1 MDQCSD
7 SLEHP
12 EPLKVISHQ
21 IKGHWLLPACQNR
34 YMCIHK
40 ASLMQTMCPPSAIFL
55 LLLFTRMRLHMWD
68 SLRHMYTH
76 IISSILHWHK
86 QLFYSCFTRNMHVKQ
101 TVTPLLPRQYTRIQS
116 FSQAGCHKQAPV
128 QQSRSVILLRWSGLS
143 FPESLLA
150 VKDWPFL
157 YTTINPLVR
166 ALLCDSASSLWYLMK
181 FILFY
186 YTKDT
191 VCVVVPIVWIYFHCS
206 KPNTDIFLLRFT
218 WHMSDWCKAAQ
229 WSTPFPSV
237 GFLIGFYWAISCLVC
252 TLILTSSTHFIAK
265 VPSSCTS
272 SKRRQ
277 NIVFLY
283 GLVLMSRGSLY

>member
-1 MDQCSD
+1 MDQCLD

-34 YMCIHK
+34 FMCIHK

-55 LLLFTRMRLHMWD
+55 LLLFRRMRLHMWD

-76 IISSILHWHK
+76 IISSMLHWHK

-101 TVTPLLPRQYTRIQS
+101 TVTPLLLRQYTRIKAFPRRAVTNMPQCNRAAVS
-116 FSQAGCHKQAPV
+116 YCYAG
-128 QQSRSVILLRWSGLS
+128 SGLS

-150 VKDWPFL
+150 VKGLAFPLQHNKPISQGSALWLCFL
-157 YTTINPLVR
+157 SVIFDNITEN
-166 ALLCDSASSLWYLMK
+166 K

-191 VCVVVPIVWIYFHCS
+191 ACVVLPIVWIYFIVPSQTQIAFCLGLLGICMTDV
-206 KPNTDIFLLRFT
+206 KQPNGA
-218 WHMSDWCKAAQ
+218 H
-229 WSTPFPSV
+229 PFPLLAS
-237 GFLIGFYWAISCLVC
+237 
-252 TLILTSSTHFIAK
+252 
-265 VPSSCTS
+265 
-272 SKRRQ
+272 
-277 NIVFLY
+277 
-283 GLVLMSRGSLY
+283 